1 MGGQCVRVHAR
12 DMATGQLWLPAP
24 DDGGAAL
31 VTGSQRIRDET
42 ARVAAAAGLELTVT
56 GTLSEARM
64 RHPTVLL
71 VGTDIGETGS
81 ATDSDLILVGL
92 QGEETSAWEVASRIH
107 AAQVALLPAAAPWL
121 AGRFAALRTQGPAGH
136 LLGVLGSAG
145 GAGSSSLSCWLAL
158 AAARSG
164 RSTVLLDGDPGGGG
178 LDLALGTGRRA
189 GVRWEDLGEVSGT
202 LNPDQ
207 LVGALPRVSGF
218 SVLSMS
224 GAGVAESDILESP
237 AAPSVV
243 DAVRTA
249 FTLTVVDLP
258 SGWAAR
264 GPLLQVC
271 DTVVL
276 LVPGR
281 ARSIAA
287 ARSLAHQTGHLPVSV
302 VARGPLVSG
311 LDPHRVAE
319 LTGLPL
325 AGYLP
330 QLRGVLTAEH
340 QGRLL
345 ELGSQRVLRRL
356 TASLLASLPDVVG
369 KVLR

>member
-1 MGGQCVRVHAR
+1 MT
-12 DMATGQLWLPAP
+12 TGQPWLPAP

-64 RHPTVLL
+64 QQPAVLL
-71 VGTDIGETGS
+71 VGTDIGATGPTS
-81 ATDSDLILVGL
+81 DSDLILVGL

-107 AAQVALLPAAAPWL
+107 ASQVALLPAAAPWL
-121 AGRFAALRTQGPAGH
+121 AGRFAALRTRGPAGH
-136 LLGVLGSAG
+136 LLGVLGSTG
-145 GAGSSSLSCWLAL
+145 GAGASSLSCWLSL

-164 RSTVLLDGDPGGGG
+164 RSTLLLDGDPGGGG
-178 LDLALGTGRRA
+178 LDLALGAGRGPR
-189 GVRWEDLGEVSGT
+189 VRWEDLGEVSGT

-207 LVGALPRVSGF
+207 LVGALPTVSGV

-224 GAGVAESDILESP
+224 GAGAAESDILASP

-258 SGWAAR
+258 SGWPAG

-271 DTVVL
+271 DAVVL

-287 ARSLAHQTGHLPVSV
+287 ARSLAHQTQHLPGSV

-325 AGYLP
+325 GGYLP
-330 QLRGVLTAEH
+330 QLRGVHTAEH

-345 ELGSQRVLRRL
+345 EFGSQRSLRRL
-356 TASLLASLPDVVG
+356 TSALLASLPDLAG
-369 KVLR
+369 RARR

>member
-1 MGGQCVRVHAR
+1 MT
-12 DMATGQLWLPAP
+12 TGQPWLPSP

-64 RHPTVLL
+64 RRPAVLL
-71 VGTDIGETGS
+71 VGTDIGVTGPT
-81 ATDSDLILVGL
+81 TDSDLILVGL
-92 QGEETSAWEVASRIH
+92 QEEEGSAWEVASRIH

-121 AGRFAALRTQGPAGH
+121 AGRFAALSTRGSKGQ
-136 LLGVLGSAG
+136 LLGVLGSTG
-145 GAGSSSLSCWLAL
+145 GAGASSLSCWLAL

-164 RSTVLLDGDPGGGG
+164 RGTLLLDGDPGGGG
-178 LDLALGTGRRA
+178 INLALGAGQGP

-207 LVGALPRVSGF
+207 LVGALPTASGV

-224 GAGVAESDILESP
+224 GVGAAESDILASP
-237 AAPSVV
+237 AEPSVL
-243 DAVRTA
+243 DAVRIA

-258 SGWAAR
+258 SGWPAG
-264 GPLLQVC
+264 GPLLRFC

-287 ARSLAHQTGHLPVSV
+287 ARSLAQQTRHLPGSV
-302 VARGPLVSG
+302 VARGPLVPG

-319 LTGLPL
+319 LAGLPL

-330 QLRGVLTAEH
+330 QLRGVHIAEH

-345 ELGSQRVLRRL
+345 DLGSQRVLRRL
-356 TASLLASLPDVVG
+356 TSGLLASLPDTTG
-369 KVLR
+369 RPRR